1 MKMGKIFSQKL
12 YKVKNFIWINLISN
26 YNHVVIVKHTKITLY
41 CDREAVSAF
50 IQEYFYRL

>member
-12 YKVKNFIWINLISN
+12 IKWKMLYELILISN
-26 YNHVVIVKHTKITLY
+26 YNHVVLLKHTKITLY